1 MRSESLAH
9 AAQSPRLVSNIP
21 RVWLYLGSVTLRL
34 LNYLVVLFRGTAE
47 MIRTIYLRTISL
59 LLSNALVAKSKS
71 PLLVRSQTMSDA
83 GRGFTDIRRLTQ
95 ATVALVEGILFLR
108 FIIPDHRTAVDRRL
122 PMIAQG
128 SQEG

>member
-1 MRSESLAH
+1 
-9 AAQSPRLVSNIP
+9 
-21 RVWLYLGSVTLRL
+21 
-34 LNYLVVLFRGTAE
+34 

-108 FIIPDHRTAVDRRL
+108 FIIPDHRTAVDPRR
-122 PMIAQG
+122 PKIANDCSRIAGRLNNSQMRG
-128 SQEG
+128 SAGPAFSVVIFGSEWTR